1 VITSDTGAEHKAILI
16 DVLTQAVRDDEA
28 AELKQ
33 RALALARGEWQQHE
47 IAHLTSFLK
56 DRPAKSWQQADE
68 SVMHVAAQ
76 LHREPQSVRVADD
89 AREVQGR
96 IEPGQAREAVGRGH
110 VIAFPSARIEPRHR
124 RLRCCRG
131 LHARFDIAPVVLS
144 CAVRPSP
151 PSPAR
156 GTTGGRH
163 THHHPKESRPWRTPR
178 T

>member
-1 VITSDTGAEHKAILI
+1 MRDPRRLAALHAALRFVITSDTGAEHKAILI

-76 LHREPQSVRVADD
+76 LHREPQSVRDKATELGLGAAVDYRFAKS
-89 AREVQGR
+89 
-96 IEPGQAREAVGRGH
+96 IKQASGE
-110 VIAFPSARIEPRHR
+110 
-124 RLRCCRG
+124 
-131 LHARFDIAPVVLS
+131 
-144 CAVRPSP
+144 
-151 PSPAR
+151 
-156 GTTGGRH
+156 
-163 THHHPKESRPWRTPR
+163 
-178 T
+178 

>member
-1 VITSDTGAEHKAILI
+1 MRDQRRLAALHAALRFVITSDTGAEHKAILI

-76 LHREPQSVRVADD
+76 LHREPQSVRDKATELGLGAAVDYRFAKS
-89 AREVQGR
+89 
-96 IEPGQAREAVGRGH
+96 IKQASGE
-110 VIAFPSARIEPRHR
+110 
-124 RLRCCRG
+124 
-131 LHARFDIAPVVLS
+131 
-144 CAVRPSP
+144 
-151 PSPAR
+151 
-156 GTTGGRH
+156 
-163 THHHPKESRPWRTPR
+163 
-178 T
+178 

>member
-1 VITSDTGAEHKAILI
+1 MRDPRRLAALYAALRFVITSDTGAEHKAILI

-76 LHREPQSVRVADD
+76 LHREPQSVRDKATELGLGAAVDYRFAKS
-89 AREVQGR
+89 
-96 IEPGQAREAVGRGH
+96 IKQASGE
-110 VIAFPSARIEPRHR
+110 
-124 RLRCCRG
+124 
-131 LHARFDIAPVVLS
+131 
-144 CAVRPSP
+144 
-151 PSPAR
+151 
-156 GTTGGRH
+156 
-163 THHHPKESRPWRTPR
+163 
-178 T
+178 

>member
-1 VITSDTGAEHKAILI
+1 MRDPRRLAALHAALRFVITSDTGAEHKAIVI

-76 LHREPQSVRVADD
+76 LHREPQSVRDKATELGLGAAVDYRFAKS
-89 AREVQGR
+89 
-96 IEPGQAREAVGRGH
+96 IKQASGE
-110 VIAFPSARIEPRHR
+110 
-124 RLRCCRG
+124 
-131 LHARFDIAPVVLS
+131 
-144 CAVRPSP
+144 
-151 PSPAR
+151 
-156 GTTGGRH
+156 
-163 THHHPKESRPWRTPR
+163 
-178 T
+178 

>member
-1 VITSDTGAEHKAILI
+1 MGDPRRLAALHAALRFVITSDTGAEHKAILI

-76 LHREPQSVRVADD
+76 LHREPQSVRDKATELGLGAAVDYRFAKS
-89 AREVQGR
+89 
-96 IEPGQAREAVGRGH
+96 IKQASGE
-110 VIAFPSARIEPRHR
+110 
-124 RLRCCRG
+124 
-131 LHARFDIAPVVLS
+131 
-144 CAVRPSP
+144 
-151 PSPAR
+151 
-156 GTTGGRH
+156 
-163 THHHPKESRPWRTPR
+163 
-178 T
+178 